1 MIALE
6 GEHRGSECDREHE
19 RGPGRKT
26 DARHRTIVGCDA
38 DDSGPGGIA
47 VDVRAIKDV
56 EPEVEHNGTVPVWY
70 LVHPREMKALTDG
83 GYLELVNEF
92 EVAAGGAVF
101 PHSHPTHEWYFVMS
115 GRGVMTVDGEDRDV
129 EPGDFVYIPPDLVHS
144 LRPTGGGAI
153 HCFCFAVAVKGAP
166 EIDYTS
172 H

>member
-1 MIALE
+1 M
-6 GEHRGSECDREHE
+6 
-19 RGPGRKT
+19 
-26 DARHRTIVGCDA
+26 
-38 DDSGPGGIA
+38 
-47 VDVRAIKDV
+47 DVRSIVDV

-70 LVHPREMKALTDG
+70 LVHPREMKRLTDG

-101 PHSHPTHEWYFVMS
+101 PHSHPTHEFYFVMS
-115 GRGVMTVDGEDRDV
+115 GRGVMTIAGEDRDV
-129 EPGDFVYIPPDLVHS
+129 APGDLVYIPPDEVHS

-153 HCFCFAVAVKGAP
+153 HCFCFAVAVKGAA